1 MVAAT
6 TAEVARYDKAQDVEN
21 WQDALAYANEFGGAE
36 DWADVSGD
44 WPVLEDKTRLVGV
57 PFIIVGFAKRDG
69 DNGEYTSLNVVTQS
83 DERFIVN
90 DGSTGIFRQID
101 ALVKGR
107 AERGVDPFIPLL
119 VPGGLTRSDYY
130 RHKAEGTIAK
140 TLPDGAKASDWQRGT
155 TFYLSA

>member
-1 MVAAT
+1 MVTAT
-6 TAEVARYDKAQDVEN
+6 TEVDLYAKVQGIES
-21 WQDALAYANEFGGAE
+21 WQDALAYAGEFGGAE
-36 DWADVSGD
+36 DWAEVSGD

-57 PFIIVGFAKRDG
+57 PFIIAGFAKRDG
-69 DNGEYTSLNVVTQS
+69 DNGEYVSLNVVTQA

-90 DGSTGIFRQID
+90 DGSTGIFRQVD
-101 ALVKGR
+101 ALVRGR
-107 AERGVDPFIPLL
+107 AERGVAPFLPLL

-130 RHKAEGTIAK
+130 RHKAEGTIVK